1 MTFSIIAR
9 CPKTGQFGGAISS
22 SSPAVAARCLHAKA
36 GIGVATSQNI
46 TDPYLANIL
55 LDMLKYDLVPEQAIS
70 ELVKN
75 TDFIEYRQL
84 TALNSSDSPAA
95 FSGTY
100 SLGVHSECIGE
111 HAVGA
116 GNLLAHQGI
125 PKAMV
130 TAFEQASGSL
140 AERLLQALQA
150 GLAAGGEAG
159 PVHSAGLLV
168 VDKLEWPVINL
179 RVDWSDTPIE
189 DLYQLWKIYEPQV
202 EDYVLRALNPASSPS
217 YGVPG
222 SETCSN
228 GVT

>member
-9 CPKTGQFGGAISS
+9 CNKTGQFGGAICS
-22 SSPAVAARCLHAKA
+22 SSPAVAARCIQAKA
-36 GIGVATSQNI
+36 GVGVATSQNI

-55 LDMLKYDLVPEQAIS
+55 LDMTKYDLAPEDSIA

-84 TALNSSDSPAA
+84 SVINSDEQPAA
-95 FSGTY
+95 FSGKFT
-100 SLGVHSECIGE
+100 LGVHSQCVGE

-116 GNLLAHQGI
+116 GNLLENEDV

-130 TAFEQASGSL
+130 NAFAESAGSL
-140 AERLLQALQA
+140 AERLMVALKA
-150 GLAAGGEAG
+150 GLAQGGEAG

-189 DLYQLWKIYEPQV
+189 DLYQLWKVYEPQV
-202 EDYVLRALNPASSPS
+202 EDYIVRALNPTDSPS

-222 SETCSN
+222 NE
-228 GVT
+228 

>member
-9 CPKTGQFGGAISS
+9 CNKTGQFGGAISS
-22 SSPAVAARCLHAKA
+22 SSPAVAARCIQAKS
-36 GIGVATSQNI
+36 GVGVATSQNI
-46 TDPYLANIL
+46 TDPHLANIL
-55 LDMLKYDLVPEQAIS
+55 LDMIKYDLAPDESIA

-84 TALNSSDSPAA
+84 TVLNSNEQPAS
-95 FSGTY
+95 FSGKYT
-100 SLGVHSECIGE
+100 LGVYSQCIGE
-111 HAVGA
+111 HSVGA
-116 GNLLAHQGI
+116 GNLLANEDV

-130 TAFEQASGSL
+130 DAFEQSSGSL
-140 AERLLQALQA
+140 AERLMQALQA
-150 GLAAGGEAG
+150 GFAAGGEAG

-189 DLYQLWKIYEPQV
+189 DLYQLWKVYEPQV
-202 EDYVLRALNPASSPS
+202 EDYVVRALNPSSSPS

-222 SETCSN
+222 NE
-228 GVT
+228 

>member
-9 CPKTGQFGGAISS
+9 CNKTGQFGGAICS
-22 SSPAVAARCLHAKA
+22 SSPAVAARCIQAKA
-36 GIGVATSQNI
+36 GVGVATSHNI

-55 LDMLKYDLVPEQAIS
+55 LDMTKYDLAPEDSIA

-84 TALNSSDSPAA
+84 SVINSDEQPAA
-95 FSGTY
+95 FSGKFT
-100 SLGVHSECIGE
+100 LGVHSQCVGE

-116 GNLLAHQGI
+116 GNLLENEDV

-130 TAFEQASGSL
+130 NAFAESAGSL
-140 AERLLQALQA
+140 AERLMVALKA
-150 GLAAGGEAG
+150 GLAQGGEAG

-189 DLYQLWKIYEPQV
+189 DLYQLWKVYEPQV
-202 EDYVLRALNPASSPS
+202 EDYIVRALNPTDSPS

-222 SETCSN
+222 NE
-228 GVT
+228 

>member
-9 CPKTGQFGGAISS
+9 CHKTGQFGGAVCS
-22 SSPAVAARCLHAKA
+22 SSPAVAARCIQAKA
-36 GIGVATSQNI
+36 GVGVATSQNI

-55 LDMLKYDLVPEQAIS
+55 LDMTKYDLAPEDSIA

-84 TALNSSDSPAA
+84 SVINSDEQPAA
-95 FSGTY
+95 FSGKYT
-100 SLGVHSECIGE
+100 LGVHSQCIGE

-116 GNLLAHQGI
+116 GNLLENEDV

-130 TAFEQASGSL
+130 DAFHQSAGSL
-140 AERLLQALQA
+140 AERLMVALKA
-150 GLAAGGEAG
+150 GLAVGGEAG

-189 DLYQLWKIYEPQV
+189 DLYQLWKVYEPQV
-202 EDYVLRALNPASSPS
+202 EDYIVRALNPTDSPS

-222 SETCSN
+222 NE
-228 GVT
+228 

>member
-9 CPKTGQFGGAISS
+9 CNKTGQFGGAVCS
-22 SSPAVAARCLHAKA
+22 SSPAVAARCIQAKA
-36 GIGVATSQNI
+36 GVGVATSQNI

-55 LDMLKYDLVPEQAIS
+55 LDMTKYDLAPEDSIA

-84 TALNSSDSPAA
+84 SVINSDEQPAA
-95 FSGTY
+95 FSGKYT
-100 SLGVHSECIGE
+100 LGVHSQCIGE

-116 GNLLAHQGI
+116 GNLLENEDV

-130 TAFEQASGSL
+130 NAFAESAGSL
-140 AERLLQALQA
+140 AERLMVALKA
-150 GLAAGGEAG
+150 GLAQGGEAG

-189 DLYQLWKIYEPQV
+189 DLYQLWKVYEPQV
-202 EDYVLRALNPASSPS
+202 EDYIVRALNPTDSPS

-222 SETCSN
+222 NE
-228 GVT
+228 

>member
-9 CPKTGQFGGAISS
+9 CHKTGQFGGAICS
-22 SSPAVAARCLHAKA
+22 SSPAVAARCIQAKA
-36 GIGVATSQNI
+36 GVGVATSQNI

-55 LDMLKYDLVPEQAIS
+55 LDMTKYDLAPEESIA

-84 TALNSSDSPAA
+84 TVINSNEKPAA
-95 FSGTY
+95 FSGKHT
-100 SLGVHSECIGE
+100 LGVHSQCVGG

-116 GNLLAHQGI
+116 GNLLANEEV
-125 PKAMV
+125 PKVMV
-130 TAFEQASGSL
+130 EAFQQAEGSL
-140 AERLLQALQA
+140 AERLLVALQA

-168 VDKLEWPVINL
+168 VDKLEWPVVNL
-179 RVDWSDTPIE
+179 RVDWSETPIE
-189 DLYQLWKIYEPQV
+189 DLYQLWKVYEPQV
-202 EDYVLRALNPASSPS
+202 EDYVVRALNPSSSPS

-222 SETCSN
+222 DE
-228 GVT
+228 

>member
-9 CPKTGQFGGAISS
+9 CNKTGQFGGAVCS
-22 SSPAVAARCLHAKA
+22 SSPAVAARCIQAKA
-36 GIGVATSQNI
+36 GVGVATSQNI

-55 LDMLKYDLVPEQAIS
+55 LDMTKYDLAPEDSIA

-84 TALNSSDSPAA
+84 SVINSDEQPAA
-95 FSGTY
+95 FSGKYT
-100 SLGVHSECIGE
+100 LGVHSQCIGE

-116 GNLLAHQGI
+116 GNLLENEDV

-130 TAFEQASGSL
+130 DAFHQSAGSL
-140 AERLLQALQA
+140 AERLMLALKA
-150 GLAAGGEAG
+150 GLAVGGEAG

-189 DLYQLWKIYEPQV
+189 DLYQLWKVYEPQV
-202 EDYVLRALNPASSPS
+202 EDYIVRALNPTDSPS

-222 SETCSN
+222 NE
-228 GVT
+228 

>member
-9 CPKTGQFGGAISS
+9 CHKTGQFGGAVSS
-22 SSPAVAARCLHAKA
+22 SSPAVAARCIQAKA
-36 GIGVATSQNI
+36 GVGVATSQNI
-46 TDPYLANIL
+46 TDPQLANIL
-55 LDMLKYDLVPEQAIS
+55 LDMTKYDLAPEESIA

-84 TALNSSDSPAA
+84 SVINSDEPPAA
-95 FSGTY
+95 FSGKFT
-100 SLGVHSECIGE
+100 LGVHSECIGE

-116 GNLLAHQGI
+116 GNLLKNKDV

-130 TAFEQASGSL
+130 EAFHQAQGSL
-140 AERLLQALQA
+140 AERLLLALQA

-168 VDKLEWPVINL
+168 VDKLEWPVVNL

-202 EDYVLRALNPASSPS
+202 EDYVVRALDPSSSPS

-222 SETCSN
+222 DQ
-228 GVT
+228 

>member
-9 CPKTGQFGGAISS
+9 CNKTGQFGGAVCS
-22 SSPAVAARCLHAKA
+22 SSPAVAARCIQAKA
-36 GIGVATSQNI
+36 GVGVATSQNI

-55 LDMLKYDLVPEQAIS
+55 LDMTKYDLAPEDSIA

-84 TALNSSDSPAA
+84 SVINSDEQPAA
-95 FSGTY
+95 FSGKFT
-100 SLGVHSECIGE
+100 LGVHSQCVGE

-116 GNLLAHQGI
+116 GNLLENEDV

-130 TAFEQASGSL
+130 NAFAESAGSL
-140 AERLLQALQA
+140 AERLMVALKA
-150 GLAAGGEAG
+150 GLAQGGEAG

-189 DLYQLWKIYEPQV
+189 DLYQLWKVYEPQV
-202 EDYVLRALNPASSPS
+202 EDYIVRALNPTDSPS

-222 SETCSN
+222 NE
-228 GVT
+228 

>member
-9 CPKTGQFGGAISS
+9 CNKTGQFGGAICS
-22 SSPAVAARCLHAKA
+22 SSPAVAARCIQAKA
-36 GIGVATSQNI
+36 GVGVATSQNI

-55 LDMLKYDLVPEQAIS
+55 LDMTKYDLAPEDSIA

-84 TALNSSDSPAA
+84 SVINSDEQPAA
-95 FSGTY
+95 FSGKYT
-100 SLGVHSECIGE
+100 LGVHSQCIGE

-116 GNLLAHQGI
+116 GNLLENEDV

-130 TAFEQASGSL
+130 DAFHQSAGSL
-140 AERLLQALQA
+140 AERLMLALKA
-150 GLAAGGEAG
+150 GLAVGGEAG

-189 DLYQLWKIYEPQV
+189 DLYQLWKVYEPQV
-202 EDYVLRALNPASSPS
+202 EDYIVRALNPTDSPS

-222 SETCSN
+222 NE
-228 GVT
+228 

>member
-1 MTFSIIAR
+1 MTCSIIAR
-9 CPKTGQFGGAISS
+9 CNKTGQFGGAVCS
-22 SSPAVAARCLHAKA
+22 SSPAVAARCIQAKA
-36 GIGVATSQNI
+36 GVGVATSQNI

-55 LDMLKYDLVPEQAIS
+55 LDMTKYDLAPEDSIA

-84 TALNSSDSPAA
+84 SVINSDEQPAA
-95 FSGTY
+95 FSGKYT
-100 SLGVHSECIGE
+100 LGVHSQCIGE

-116 GNLLAHQGI
+116 GNLLENEDV

-130 TAFEQASGSL
+130 DAFHQSAGSL
-140 AERLLQALQA
+140 AERLMVALKA
-150 GLAAGGEAG
+150 GLAVGGEAG

-189 DLYQLWKIYEPQV
+189 DLYQLWKVYEPQV
-202 EDYVLRALNPASSPS
+202 EDYIVRALNPTDSPS

-222 SETCSN
+222 NE
-228 GVT
+228 

>member
-9 CPKTGQFGGAISS
+9 CNKTGQFGGAVCS
-22 SSPAVAARCLHAKA
+22 SSPAVAARCIQAKA
-36 GIGVATSQNI
+36 GVGVATSQNI

-55 LDMLKYDLVPEQAIS
+55 LDMTKYDLAPEDSIA

-84 TALNSSDSPAA
+84 SVINSDEQPAA
-95 FSGTY
+95 FSGKYT
-100 SLGVHSECIGE
+100 LGVHSQCIGE

-116 GNLLAHQGI
+116 GNLLENEDV

-130 TAFEQASGSL
+130 DAFAESAGSL
-140 AERLLQALQA
+140 AERLMVALKA
-150 GLAAGGEAG
+150 GLAQGGEAG

-168 VDKLEWPVINL
+168 VDKIEWPVINL

-189 DLYQLWKIYEPQV
+189 DLYQLWKVYEPQV
-202 EDYVLRALNPASSPS
+202 EDYIVRALNPTDSPS

-222 SETCSN
+222 NE
-228 GVT
+228 

>member
-9 CPKTGQFGGAISS
+9 CNKTGQFGGAVCS
-22 SSPAVAARCLHAKA
+22 SSPAVAARCIQAKA
-36 GIGVATSQNI
+36 GVGVATSQNI

-55 LDMLKYDLVPEQAIS
+55 LDMTKYDLAPEDSIA

-84 TALNSSDSPAA
+84 SVINSDEQPAA
-95 FSGTY
+95 FSGKYT
-100 SLGVHSECIGE
+100 LGVHSQCIGE

-116 GNLLAHQGI
+116 GNLLENEDV

-130 TAFEQASGSL
+130 DAFHQSAGSL
-140 AERLLQALQA
+140 AERLMQALKA
-150 GLAAGGEAG
+150 GLAVGGEAG

-189 DLYQLWKIYEPQV
+189 DLYQLWKVYEPQV
-202 EDYVLRALNPASSPS
+202 EDYIVRALNPTDSPS

-222 SETCSN
+222 NE
-228 GVT
+228 

>member
-9 CPKTGQFGGAISS
+9 CNKTGQFGGAICS
-22 SSPAVAARCLHAKA
+22 SSPAVAARCIQAKA
-36 GIGVATSQNI
+36 GVGVATSQNI

-55 LDMLKYDLVPEQAIS
+55 LDMTKYDLAPEDSIA

-84 TALNSSDSPAA
+84 SVINSDEQPAA
-95 FSGTY
+95 FSGKYT
-100 SLGVHSECIGE
+100 LGVHSQCIGE

-116 GNLLAHQGI
+116 GNLLENEDV

-130 TAFEQASGSL
+130 NAFAESAGSL
-140 AERLLQALQA
+140 AERLMVALKA
-150 GLAAGGEAG
+150 GLAQGGEAG

-189 DLYQLWKIYEPQV
+189 DLYQLWKVYEPQV
-202 EDYVLRALNPASSPS
+202 EDYVVRALNPTDSPS

-222 SETCSN
+222 NE
-228 GVT
+228 

>member
-9 CPKTGQFGGAISS
+9 CNKTGQFGGAVCS
-22 SSPAVAARCLHAKA
+22 SSPAVAARCIQAKA
-36 GIGVATSQNI
+36 GVGVATSQNI

-55 LDMLKYDLVPEQAIS
+55 LDMTKYDLAPEDSIA

-84 TALNSSDSPAA
+84 SVINSDEQPAA
-95 FSGTY
+95 FSGKYT
-100 SLGVHSECIGE
+100 LGVHSQCIGE

-116 GNLLAHQGI
+116 GNLLENEDV

-130 TAFEQASGSL
+130 DAFHQSAGSL
-140 AERLLQALQA
+140 AERLMVALKA
-150 GLAAGGEAG
+150 GLAVGGEAG

-189 DLYQLWKIYEPQV
+189 DLYQLWKVYEPQV
-202 EDYVLRALNPASSPS
+202 EDYIVRALNPTDSPS

-222 SETCSN
+222 NE
-228 GVT
+228 

>member
-9 CPKTGQFGGAISS
+9 CHKTGQFGGAISS
-22 SSPAVAARCLHAKA
+22 SSPAVAARCIQAKA
-36 GIGVATSQNI
+36 GVGVATSQNI

-55 LDMLKYDLVPEQAIS
+55 LDMTKYDLSPEESIA
-70 ELVKN
+70 ELIKN

-84 TALNSSDSPAA
+84 TVINSDERPAA
-95 FSGTY
+95 FSGKNT
-100 SLGVHSECIGE
+100 LGVHSQCVGE

-116 GNLLAHQGI
+116 GNLLANQDI
-125 PKAMV
+125 PKVMV
-130 TAFEQASGSL
+130 NAFHQASGSL
-140 AERLLQALQA
+140 AERLLIALKA

-168 VDKLEWPVINL
+168 VDKIEWPVINL

-189 DLYQLWKIYEPQV
+189 DLYQLWKVYEPQV
-202 EDYVLRALNPASSPS
+202 EDYVVRALNPSSSPS

-222 SETCSN
+222 NE
-228 GVT
+228 